1 MSAEVLRPDYN
12 TENYEMP
19 IDEAIELA
27 RSHHLVGN
35 FVLAERT
42 YKDVLKAMPSH
53 PTANHLLGAMYY
65 QLNNIELALHYIE
78 LSLQA
83 SPDEI
88 VYLNNYGGV
97 LGKAGHHAEALQ
109 AFDKVLKLDANNI
122 EAINH
127 KTTTLWQQNEN
138 AAAEALARQS
148 LELAPNNLEGLINLA
163 LSLAQQK
170 KFEKAIAIWREASE
184 LHPNEARIWSSWAI
198 MLRDMRQPGKAKAL
212 IDKALTIDPQNVES
226 LNNLGCI
233 LKDMGRA
240 EDAIEAFTEATN
252 ISPKYHQAH
261 YNLALTYGDLYLY
274 KKASIAALYAISYK
288 EDYAE
293 AYNTLSGALIEM
305 GEFDKAQHAAQRA
318 LQLTP
323 ESAEAYLNMADVLYL
338 SERFDDGHAALKEAL
353 KLSPNDPRS
362 YVKLTNIYERLDAP
376 EEALE
381 AINKAIELAPEVPM
395 CLLRKAS
402 LLHVSNNVE
411 ASLEVFDQVIK
422 TNPEIMCAYSAKAEA
437 LIALNQ
443 TDKALATVRE
453 GLAIDK
459 TYPPLYFTLASL
471 KTFKSEDDEDFQNLL
486 KLQDKAKSMGLTC
499 EASLNFSLAKAYDN
513 FKKDEKAFEY
523 YIAANTTRRKA
534 LPYNAANAATNFERT
549 KEEYSAEALKAFEGF
564 GCKSDT
570 PIFIVGMPRSGT
582 TLTEQ
587 IMSSH
592 PDIFGAGELGDIPRM
607 RRKFGGVSEQTVCEM
622 GETYVEY
629 AKEHVIGGPF
639 KHITDKMPGNY
650 MNIGLIASVLPNAKI
665 IHCCRNP
672 FDTCLSNYKQN
683 FMMGQ
688 HWSYD
693 LEELGQEYLR
703 YLDMMEHWHKV
714 LPGRILD
721 ISYEE
726 TVADLETQA
735 RKLIDFVGL
744 EWNDACAMPHKQK
757 RSVLTASKMQVTQ
770 PVYQS
775 SVEKWKIYEKQLQPL
790 VRIIRPDLA
799 LPEDALETESK

>member
-1 MSAEVLRPDYN
+1 MSDEAARPDYN
-12 TENYEMP
+12 TDNYEMP

-42 YKDVLKAMPSH
+42 YKDVLKAMPNH
-53 PTANHLLGAMYY
+53 PTANHLLGALYY
-65 QLNNIELALHYIE
+65 QLNNVEQALHYIE

-97 LGKAGHHAEALQ
+97 LGKAGYHAEAIQ
-109 AFDKVLKLDANNI
+109 AFDKVLKLDANNV

-127 KTTTLWQQNEN
+127 KTMVLWQQDESSE
-138 AAAEALARQS
+138 AEALSRKS
-148 LELAPNNLEGLINLA
+148 LELAPANLEGLIHLG

-170 KFEKAIAIWREASE
+170 KHEEAITVWRQASE
-184 LHPNEARIWSSWAI
+184 LYPNEARIWSSWAI
-198 MLRDMRQPGKAKAL
+198 MLRDMGQPGKAKAL
-212 IDKALTIDPQNVES
+212 IDKAIAIDPQGVEA

-240 EDAIEAFTEATN
+240 EEAIEAFTEATN
-252 ISPKYHQAH
+252 ITPKHHQAH

-288 EDYAE
+288 DDYAE
-293 AYNTLSGALIEM
+293 AYNALSGALIEM
-305 GEFDKAQHAAQRA
+305 GVFDKAQQAAQRA

-323 ESAEAYLNMADVLYL
+323 NSAEAYLNMADVLYL

-353 KLSPNDPRS
+353 KLSPDDPRS
-362 YVKLTNIYERLDAP
+362 YVKLANIYERLDAP

-411 ASLEVFDQVIK
+411 ASLEVFNQVIR
-422 TNPEIMCAYSAKAEA
+422 TNPEILCAYSAKAEA
-437 LIALNQ
+437 LIALNR
-443 TDKALATVRE
+443 TDEALATVRE

-459 TYPPLYFTLASL
+459 TYPPLYFTLANL

-499 EASLNFSLAKAYDN
+499 EASINFALAKAYDS
-513 FKKDEKAFEY
+513 FKKDEKAFEH
-523 YIAANTTRRKA
+523 YIVANTTRRKA
-534 LPYNAANAATNFERT
+534 LPYNATNAAVNFERT
-549 KEEYSAEALKAFEGF
+549 KEEYSAEALKAFEGL
-564 GCKSDT
+564 GSKSDT

-587 IMSSH
+587 IISSH

-607 RRKFGGVSEQTVCEM
+607 RRKFGVISEKSIHEM

-629 AKEHVIGGPF
+629 AQEHVIGGPF

-650 MNIGLIASVLPNAKI
+650 LNIGLIASILPNAKI

-703 YLDMMEHWHKV
+703 YLDLMAYWHKV
-714 LPGRILD
+714 LPGRIHD

-726 TVADLETQA
+726 TVGDLETQA
-735 RKLIDFVGL
+735 RKLIDFVGV

-757 RSVLTASKMQVTQ
+757 RTVLTASKMQVTQ
-770 PVYQS
+770 PVYKT
-775 SVEKWKIYEKQLQPL
+775 SVEKWKVYEKQLQPL
-790 VRIIRPDLA
+790 VRIISPELA
-799 LPEDALETESK
+799 LSEEELKEK